1 MLLFFKYCFLL
12 YLKEKNI
19 HTHKKKKE
27 KKRRERL
34 GHNQAHQMFCITAQ
48 AQSSFWGWRKPKGT
62 EDMPGCLPPPHH
74 KVFKAPKC
82 YTDSQ
87 ILPATRSIL
96 FTVNNKAKHVLVVFQ
111 TQITVFVHLPQTQ
124 DKVPFWFKLQ
134 LTAQERRF
142 FLHIQ
147 LCHGLPW
154 GPWASQPRFITK
166 QKGPDISL
174 VFSRLVWFVLWGVK
188 YKKPVFLP

>member
-1 MLLFFKYCFLL
+1 MSKLLINTVAAFFQVLLSSLFKGEKYS
-12 YLKEKNI
+12 
-19 HTHKKKKE
+19 HTKKKKE

-134 LTAQERRF
+134 LTAQEKRF
-142 FLHIQ
+142 FYTSSSATGFLED
-147 LCHGLPW
+147 LEPV
-154 GPWASQPRFITK
+154 
-166 QKGPDISL
+166 SL
-174 VFSRLVWFVLWGVK
+174 VSLQNRKVQI
-188 YKKPVFLP
+188 FL